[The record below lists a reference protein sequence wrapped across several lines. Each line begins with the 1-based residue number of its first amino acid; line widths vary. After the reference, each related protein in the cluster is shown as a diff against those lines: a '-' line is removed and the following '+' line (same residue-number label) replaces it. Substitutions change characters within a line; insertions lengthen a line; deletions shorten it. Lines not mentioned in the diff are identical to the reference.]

1 MKSLDSQ
8 KYFRL
13 LSKSRLKKGL
23 VRLSSSSD
31 GIVDI
36 AAAAE
41 LGLIE
46 NNGLV
51 ALIPEKTRVRAK
63 KLLKA
68 NVLFLVNP
76 KQSTFQASNL
86 KQIQRVLVKKAF
98 PTVIGPM
105 YFQAQLEA
113 GLTVSQ
119 TLNRMRFA
127 TWVKHQIETNNSNLN
142 LVLAESG
149 FEDICDL
156 VRSAQWWGRRL
167 QHKAMNFVE

>member
-1 MKSLDSQ
+1 MQSLDSQ

-23 VRLSSSSD
+23 VRVSSSSD
-31 GIVDI
+31 GIVDL

-51 ALIPEKTRVRAK
+51 ALIPEKTRVRAV

-68 NVLFLVNP
+68 NVLFLVKA
-76 KQSTFQASNL
+76 KQSTVQASNL

-105 YFQAQLEA
+105 YFQTQLEA
-113 GLTVSQ
+113 GFTVSQ
-119 TLNRMRFA
+119 TLDRMRFA
-127 TWVKHQIETNNSNLN
+127 KWVKQQIETNNSNLN

-156 VRSAQWWGRRL
+156 VRSAQWWGRLL